1 MQKKER
7 VLKANDL
14 KRMIKRKCTISRR
27 NCVKY
32 WGRTSRDHFLV
43 MCQICFKLAEN
54 GWEFFTEAEGVNDK
68 WRADIVAIHGDVGQI
83 IEVLHTE
90 SEERY
95 MKKKDT
101 YPSEFI
107 LRGVRTKDFKIEE
120 FDI

>member
-1 MQKKER
+1 MR
-7 VLKANDL
+7 
-14 KRMIKRKCTISRR
+14 RCTSNRR

-32 WGRTSRDHFLV
+32 WGKTTKEHFLV

-54 GWEFFTEAEGVNDK
+54 GYEFFTEAEFKNGG
-68 WRADIVAIHGDVGQI
+68 RADIVAINGNVGQI

-90 SEERY
+90 SEERF

-101 YPSEFI
+101 YPKEFI
-107 LRGVRTKDFKIEE
+107 LRGVRTKNFNIEE